1 MTFPIRSRR
10 STTTDHNH
18 TLKAGVLF
26 EKSGENDYDQINVQG
41 VPGGTN
47 NQNGRFVFLDSTP
60 GGTGLAIANAALGR
74 FDTYAE
80 LGTRS
85 YAPYRAFMYEWFL
98 QDSCKLRRKLRL
110 DYGL

>member
-26 EKSGENDYDQINVQG
+26 EKSGENDFDQINVQG

-47 NQNGRFVFLDSTP
+47 NQNGSFAFLDSTL
-60 GGTGLAIANAALGR
+60 GGTGLGIANAALGI
-74 FDTYAE
+74 FDVYVE
-80 LGTRS
+80 LGNRS
-85 YAPYRAFMYEWFL
+85 YTLYRGQMWNFL
-98 QDSCKLRRKLRL
+98 VQDSCMVISTQLLFE
-110 DYGL
+110 

>member
-26 EKSGENDYDQINVQG
+26 EKSGENDFDQINVQG

-47 NQNGRFVFLDSTP
+47 NQNGRFAFLDSTP
-60 GGTGLAIANAALGR
+60 GGTGLGIANAALGL
-74 FDTYAE
+74 FDVYAE
-80 LGTRS
+80 LGNRS
-85 YAPYRAFMYEWFL
+85 YTPYRGYMWEFFA
-98 QDSCKLRRKLRL
+98 QDSWKVT
-110 DYGL
+110 